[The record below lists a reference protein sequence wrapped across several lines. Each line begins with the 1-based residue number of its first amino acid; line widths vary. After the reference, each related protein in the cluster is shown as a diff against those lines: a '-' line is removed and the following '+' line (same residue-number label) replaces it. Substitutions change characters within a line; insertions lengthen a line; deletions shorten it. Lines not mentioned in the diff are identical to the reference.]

1 MSYNYFYKLNFIMG
15 VENEVWQL
23 HSVELA
29 PSSLSV
35 KVKMIQRQQNAVCS
49 LFT

>member
-1 MSYNYFYKLNFIMG
+1 MG

-29 PSSLSV
+29 PSSLCQSENDS
-35 KVKMIQRQQNAVCS
+35 KTTKYCLQSFHLKHINQLRSQN
-49 LFT
+49 